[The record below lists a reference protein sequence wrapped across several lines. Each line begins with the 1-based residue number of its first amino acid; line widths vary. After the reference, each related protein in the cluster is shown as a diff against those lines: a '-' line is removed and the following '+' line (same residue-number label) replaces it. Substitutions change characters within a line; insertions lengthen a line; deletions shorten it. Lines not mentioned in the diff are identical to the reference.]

1 MKHILL
7 VEDDLSYSRIIKT
20 FLEKNSFHVFATDQ
34 IKEALLIAKREEID
48 LIITDFRLPDGTGL
62 ELMSQYKALNSITP
76 TILITNYADI
86 RIAVKAMKMGAF
98 EYITKPINP
107 DELLLT
113 VKDALKSP
121 KPTEDSSNT
130 NSIHALD
137 YIIGKSQDAIQLE
150 NHIQLVAPTDLNVL
164 ILGETGTGKEYISR
178 RIHQLSYRSQ
188 QSFVAV
194 DCGTLSKDLAGSELF
209 GHLKGAFTGASETKA
224 GHFEAAQG
232 GTIFLDEIGN
242 LDYESQIKLLR
253 ALEEKKIR
261 KIGSTQEIDI
271 DVRILAATNENLL
284 QQVQEGKFRE
294 DLYYRLNEF
303 SITALPLKD
312 RKGDLMLFAEQ
323 FLVESS
329 QKLNKELEGFLE
341 EVINQFLQYSWPGNL
356 RELRNVIRRASLLE
370 NGSFISLASLPV
382 EISQNV
388 SNEPSELTV
397 KEQREVDEKSKIKE
411 TLIATQYNKTKTA
424 ELLGIDRKTLYNKMK
439 KYSL

>member
-20 FLEKNSFHVFATDQ
+20 FLEKNGFHVFATDH
-34 IKEALLIAKREEID
+34 IKEAIQIAKREEID

-62 ELMSQYKALNSITP
+62 ELLTQYKSLNSNTP

-113 VKDALKSP
+113 VKDALKTP
-121 KPTEDSSNT
+121 KPTEESSNP
-130 NSIHALD
+130 NSIQGLD
-137 YIIGKSQDAIQLE
+137 YIVGKSPDAIQLE

-178 RIHQLSYRSQ
+178 RIHHHSYRSQ

-209 GHLKGAFTGASETKA
+209 GHMKGAFTGASETKA

-271 DVRILAATNENLL
+271 DVRILVATNENLF

-323 FLVESS
+323 FLAESS
-329 QKLNKELEGFLE
+329 QKLNKKLDGFSE
-341 EVINQFLQYSWPGNL
+341 EVIGQFMQYSWPGNL
-356 RELRNVIRRASLLE
+356 RELRNVVRRASLLE
-370 NGSFISLASLPV
+370 TNTYISLAAIPT
-382 EISQNV
+382 EILQNQ
-388 SNEPSELTV
+388 SNESSQLTI
-397 KEQREVDEKSKIKE
+397 KEQRDFDEKNSIKE
-411 TLIATQYNKTKTA
+411 TLLATQYNKTKTA

-439 KYSL
+439 KYGL

>member
-20 FLEKNSFHVFATDQ
+20 FLEKNGFHVFATDQ

-303 SITALPLKD
+303 SITALPLKN

-323 FLVESS
+323 FLAESS